1 MPRNLTLSGLVLA
14 GGKSRRMGRDK
25 ALLELKSTTL
35 LNRTKVILQGS
46 GCQRILISSNEIQG
60 AIKDRFEGY
69 GPVAGIEAVMKR
81 LLTTGT
87 KGTLVIL
94 PVDMALITPASI
106 QRLIAANDNESL
118 IRFDGHQFPLLLPV
132 NRQTH
137 QKLESELNNT
147 NVDQGMSIKAMC
159 RLFKS
164 SKIPPDEIAD
174 TEFFNCNSPEDFD
187 YVQKLLEL

>member
-25 ALLELKSTTL
+25 ALLELQSTTL
-35 LNRTKVILQGS
+35 LNRTKTILQES

-60 AIKDRFEGY
+60 AVKDRFEGY
-69 GPVAGIEAVMKR
+69 GPVAGIEAALKR
-81 LLTTGT
+81 LLSTGT
-87 KGTLVIL
+87 IGTLVIV
-94 PVDMALITPASI
+94 PVDMALITPVT
-106 QRLIAANDNESL
+106 
-118 IRFDGHQFPLLLPV
+118 IRHLMSVDGDDVLVRYDGHQFPLLLPV

-137 QKLESELNNT
+137 QKLESALNNT

-164 SKIPPDEIAD
+164 IKIPPDEIAD

-187 YVQKLLEL
+187 YVQKILGS